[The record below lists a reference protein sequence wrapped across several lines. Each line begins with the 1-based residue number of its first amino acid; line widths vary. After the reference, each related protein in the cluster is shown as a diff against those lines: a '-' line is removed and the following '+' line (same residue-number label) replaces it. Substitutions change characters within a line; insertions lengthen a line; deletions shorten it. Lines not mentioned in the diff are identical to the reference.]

1 MEDSYHVLIIEDLP
15 ADAELVMREIRKVL
29 KNPVFSR
36 VWTQE
41 DFIRSIDQFKP
52 DIILSD
58 YYMPGFDGLA
68 ALRLSRERIPEVPFI
83 VVTGTL
89 NEDTAVECM
98 RSGAWDYVLKEYI
111 KRLGQAVLNAMEQAS
126 NHRERV
132 RAQEALIESEERH
145 RSLFEDNMAMM
156 LLIDPENAEIMDANP
171 ASCNFYGYSIEEFRG
186 MKVAEITLNN
196 QEELGSAL
204 EKALTQ
210 KRMLF
215 NFRHRLKD
223 SSIRDVEV
231 HSSII
236 RVQGKHILHAIIHD
250 ITEKKKMEAELV
262 SAKLKAEEN
271 DRLKTAFLHNISHEI
286 RTPLNAIV
294 GFSSFLNNPNVTP
307 EKRKEFTDIINFS
320 SEQLL
325 SIITDI
331 INVATLEAGQEKLNL
346 KETDINQS
354 MLTVYEQFKVKAA
367 FPNIELQ
374 CIPEIPAQ
382 DALVLTD
389 GVKLLQILTN
399 LVGNALK
406 YTRKGKVAFSCS
418 IREGSLFFR
427 VTDSG
432 IGIPKE
438 MHNKI
443 FDRFWQ
449 VDSTVTREFGGTGLG
464 LSITKAYVEL
474 LGGKI
479 GLESEPGMGSTF
491 FFTLPY
497 QPVKRQ
503 KKDDVV
509 KDTVFAETEFKKRI
523 LIAEDENY
531 NFLLIGELLTNANFE
546 LIRAENGLQAVNIC
560 RSRNDL
566 DLVLMDIKMPVMDGI
581 EATRQ
586 IKRFKPD
593 IPIVALTAY
602 AHETD
607 RKRLMECGCD
617 DYLSKP
623 LRQNSFF
630 AMIRKYTQ
638 EDNPTD

>member
-1 MEDSYHVLIIEDLP
+1 MEDPINVLIVEDLH
-15 ADAELVMREIRKVL
+15 ADAELVMREIKKVL
-29 KNPVFSR
+29 KNPEFKR
-36 VWTQE
+36 VWTQD
-41 DFIRSIDQFKP
+41 DFILALDQFRP
-52 DIILSD
+52 NIILSD

-68 ALRLSRERIPEVPFI
+68 ALKLAREKIPEVPFI

-111 KRLGQAVLNAMEQAS
+111 KRLGQAVLNAMAQAS
-126 NHRERV
+126 TRTEKI
-132 RAQEALIESEERH
+132 RAKEALIESEERH

-156 LLIDPENAEIMDANP
+156 LLIDPVTEEIIDANP
-171 ASCNFYGYSIEEFRG
+171 ASCSFYGYSREEFRS
-186 MKVAEITLNN
+186 MKVSEISLSSTSDV
-196 QEELGSAL
+196 QTAL
-204 EKALTQ
+204 ENAVSQ
-210 KRMLF
+210 KGIML
-215 NFRHRLKD
+215 NFKHRLKD
-223 SSIRDVEV
+223 KSVREVEIHSSSIRDK
-231 HSSII
+231 
-236 RVQGKHILHAIIHD
+236 GKQILHAIIHD
-250 ITEKKKMEAELV
+250 ITEKKKMEEELV
-262 SAKLKAEEN
+262 AAKLKAEEN

-294 GFSSFLNNPNVTP
+294 GFSSFLNNPNISQ

-325 SIITDI
+325 SIIADI
-331 INVATLEAGQEKLNL
+331 INVATLEAGQEKVNL
-346 KETDINQS
+346 KETDINHSLQA
-354 MLTVYEQFKVKAA
+354 VYEQFKVKAA
-367 FPNIELQ
+367 FPNIDLQ
-374 CIPEIPAQ
+374 YESNVSDC

-389 GVKLLQILTN
+389 GVKLMQILTN

-406 YTRKGKVAFSCS
+406 YTRKGKVFFTCS
-418 IREGSLFFR
+418 IKEDKLLFSI
-427 VTDSG
+427 TDSG

-438 MHNKI
+438 MHSKI

-474 LGGKI
+474 LGGEI
-479 GLESEPGMGSTF
+479 WLESAPGTGSTF
-491 FFTLPY
+491 YFNLPY

-503 KKDDVV
+503 SMDDPARDSQLEGTDIRKK
-509 KDTVFAETEFKKRI
+509 I

-531 NFLLIGELLTNANFE
+531 NFLLISELLADANVE

-560 RSRNDL
+560 RNRNDL

-586 IKRFKPD
+586 IKRMKPA
-593 IPIVALTAY
+593 IPVIALTAY
-602 AHETD
+602 AHDTD
-607 RKRLMECGCD
+607 KKRLMECGCD

-623 LRQNSFF
+623 LRQHSFF
-630 AMIRKYTQ
+630 EMVRKYTR
-638 EDNPTD
+638 EAEEII

>member
-1 MEDSYHVLIIEDLP
+1 MEDSIHVLIVEDLH

-29 KNPVFSR
+29 KNPEFSR

-41 DFIRSIDQFKP
+41 DFIRSLEQFRP

-68 ALRLSRERIPEVPFI
+68 ALRMAREKIPEVPFI

-126 NHRERV
+126 TRREKI

-156 LLIDPENAEIMDANP
+156 LLIDPVNEVIIDANP
-171 ASCNFYGYSIEEFRG
+171 ASCSFYGYSREDFRG
-186 MKVAEITLNN
+186 MEVSEISL
-196 QEELGSAL
+196 SSPADVHASL
-204 EKALTQ
+204 ENAVLQ
-210 KRMLF
+210 KGTMF
-215 NFRHRLKD
+215 NFKHRLKD
-223 SSIRDVEV
+223 LSIREVEV
-231 HSSII
+231 HTSTI
-236 RVQGKHILHAIIHD
+236 RVQGKQMLHAIIHD
-250 ITEKKKMEAELV
+250 ITEKKKMEEELV
-262 SAKLKAEEN
+262 AAKLKAEEN

-294 GFSSFLNNPNVTP
+294 GFSSFLNNPNISLD
-307 EKRKEFTDIINFS
+307 KRKEFTDIINFS

-346 KETDINQS
+346 KETDINQAL
-354 MLTVYEQFKVKAA
+354 MTVYEQFKVKAA
-367 FPNIELQ
+367 FPNIDLHCET
-374 CIPEIPAQ
+374 EIPNQ

-389 GVKLLQILTN
+389 GVKLIQILTN

-406 YTRKGKVAFSCS
+406 YTRRGKVFFNCIIRDDKLRFS
-418 IREGSLFFR
+418 IQ
-427 VTDSG
+427 DSG

-438 MHNKI
+438 MHGKI

-474 LGGKI
+474 LNGEI
-479 GLESEPGMGSTF
+479 WLESEPGQGSTF

-497 QPVKRQ
+497 QPLKKQTTQDLSRESNLEGADIQ
-503 KKDDVV
+503 KK
-509 KDTVFAETEFKKRI
+509 I

-531 NFLLIGELLTNANFE
+531 NFLLIGELLANSKIE

-560 RSRNDL
+560 RNRNDL

-586 IKRFKPD
+586 IKRMKPS
-593 IPIVALTAY
+593 IPVIALTAY
-602 AHETD
+602 AHDTD
-607 RKRLMECGCD
+607 KKRLMECGCD

-623 LRQNSFF
+623 LKQNSFF
-630 AMIRKYTQ
+630 EMIRRYTQ
-638 EDNPTD
+638 DEVQ